1 MVKSVKNFFFI
12 FFEHYQYFCRNG
24 ALSNSTNTIHFKFS
38 FTLSAGSL
46 LRPYISPKN
55 YWILTHHEI
64 FQAYYYGD
72 AMKIDKNTRDRFK
85 DQPYYGACEGTNN

>member
-1 MVKSVKNFFFI
+1 M
-12 FFEHYQYFCRNG
+12 
-24 ALSNSTNTIHFKFS
+24 
-38 FTLSAGSL
+38 

-85 DQPYYGACEGTNN
+85 DQPYFGACEGENYREETFSIPFLLKLYLPNTYT